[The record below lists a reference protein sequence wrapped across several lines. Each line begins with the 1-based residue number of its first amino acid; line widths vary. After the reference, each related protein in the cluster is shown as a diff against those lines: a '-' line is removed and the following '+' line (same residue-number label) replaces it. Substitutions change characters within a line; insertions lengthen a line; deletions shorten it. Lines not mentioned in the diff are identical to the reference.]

1 MQVEHFLPKCSLVN
15 VKWLK
20 TIAMFGLLGLWL
32 GATNHCSLEEIPGLN
47 FLMCCD
53 HGDTAP
59 HQDNDCE
66 TDGCAA
72 VEDGLYKTEDSRV
85 TAAAPFLVLRVCFL
99 PTEEEQAA
107 PRVVLSDFLTV
118 ASPELRVTWQFFFRT
133 ALPVRAP
140 SLAS

>member
-1 MQVEHFLPKCSLVN
+1 VN

-20 TIAMFGLLGLWL
+20 IIAMSGLLGLWL

-66 TDGCAA
+66 TDDCAV

-85 TAAAPFLVLRVCFL
+85 IAAAPLLVLPVCLL
-99 PTEEEQAA
+99 PSEAELAA
-107 PRVVLSDFLTV
+107 TRAVLSDFLTI
-118 ASPELRVTWQFFFRT
+118 SPPELPTTWQFSFRT

-140 SLAS
+140 SVTS